1 MPLYNKNIF
10 GVFDIG
16 IETDKISEFLGV
28 WIEVLKK
35 FLESALES
43 ADFFWIKVQ
52 FQNGKVNFAD
62 L

>member
-28 WIEVLKK
+28 WIEVLGK
-35 FLESALES
+35 FLES
-43 ADFFWIKVQ
+43 ADFFWIKVR

>member
-28 WIEVLKK
+28 WIEVLRK
-35 FLESALES
+35 FLELALQS
-43 ADFFWIKVQ
+43 ADFFWIKVR

>member
-1 MPLYNKNIF
+1 MPLYNKNSF

-28 WIEVLKK
+28 WIEVLRK
-35 FLESALES
+35 FLESA
-43 ADFFWIKVQ
+43 DFCWIKVR
-52 FQNGKVNFAD
+52 FQNVKVNFAD

>member
-16 IETDKISEFLGV
+16 IGTDKISEFLGV
-28 WIEVLKK
+28 WIEVLRK
-35 FLESALES
+35 FLES
-43 ADFFWIKVQ
+43 ADFFWIKAR

>member
-1 MPLYNKNIF
+1 MRLYNKNDF

-16 IETDKISEFLGV
+16 IETDKISEFLAV

-35 FLESALES
+35 FLESA
-43 ADFFWIKVQ
+43 DFFWIKVR